1 MRFDTA
7 LRCIAPSTSTRSI
20 TRSNQTAGA
29 TLPTAAM
36 VECLLRGVVVAWSGG
51 RGAAGGGHT
60 AIALCWRPCL
70 IQASQRYGLTSF
82 LIYLHG
88 GGGTDRPT
96 LLWRSLPAS
105 VGAPAPARRPPTFSL
120 PSFSAATTSPPP
132 TRRAASTVRLT
143 RLLLSSDLLRVC
155 FACPVG
161 LCLGSVCRSVVVPLR
176 AAERWDGGTR
186 ARRGWVRRVVCV
198 GMLSRVLLGGVV
210 VEILVWQQRP

>member
-1 MRFDTA
+1 MAEEECAARKAREKAVRFDTA

-143 RLLLSSDLLRVC
+143 RLLLSSDLLRVTGC
-155 FACPVG
+155 
-161 LCLGSVCRSVVVPLR
+161 SVLRRSVVV
-176 AAERWDGGTR
+176 
-186 ARRGWVRRVVCV
+186 
-198 GMLSRVLLGGVV
+198 SKYSK
-210 VEILVWQQRP
+210 